1 MATKTREQ
9 WATRFNVPQGAF
21 DMTLQSVRHEIRGDM
36 VYMLPNNCKVL
47 KFRLGKLRRGE
58 RIEPY
63 KPLAPTTRIRVPLK
77 D

>member
-9 WATRFNVPQGAF
+9 WATRFNVPQDVF

-58 RIEPY
+58 RTEPY
-63 KPLAPTTRIRVPLK
+63 KALSTRTAY
-77 D
+77 